1 VRRPCRRCRTAEGTL
16 SKPDYETH
24 FLAGVRHFN
33 GREFW
38 EAHEAWETIWL
49 VAESDVEQFLQGL
62 IQLAA
67 AYHHVK
73 RGTFRGAVRL
83 FDAALQRLSA
93 FPPVWSGLDRTGAE
107 EAARRH
113 REWVAARIAGGK
125 GAAERLSE
133 SEFPALILLGRE
145 ASPLPPH
152 EQW

>member
-1 VRRPCRRCRTAEGTL
+1 M

-33 GREFW
+33 AHEFW

-62 IQLAA
+62 IQVAA

-83 FDAALQRLSA
+83 FDAGLRRLSA
-93 FPPVWSGLDRTGAE
+93 FPQKWSGIDRGAAE
-107 EAARRH
+107 DAARRH
-113 REWVAARIAGGK
+113 RERIAASSEK
-125 GAAERLSE
+125 VPE
-133 SEFPALILLGRE
+133 SEFPELILLTSE
-145 ASPLPPH
+145 ASPMPPR
-152 EQW
+152 EEW